1 MAREVCGM
9 RRLFYF
15 ILIFLFLTTP
25 NSHHQECF
33 AGQTPKT
40 ESLSGDL
47 DSREIISI
55 EELQEL
61 MNKKANILLFDARGK
76 AAYDQGHIEGATL
89 PMPLAYY
96 QEKQLLAAGVIGKP
110 FDVDGSLSDK
120 MKDTPKESLIVAYCN
135 SNCSAS
141 VNLLRRLQRLGFTSV
156 RSMEEG
162 YQAWEKAGHPV
173 VIGAPRLASEAL
185 QEN

>member
-1 MAREVCGM
+1 M
-9 RRLFYF
+9 RRPFYF
-15 ILIFLFLTTP
+15 VLIFLFLTMP
-25 NSHHQECF
+25 NSRHQECF
-33 AGQTPKT
+33 ADQAPKLD
-40 ESLSGDL
+40 SLSGDL

-55 EELQEL
+55 NELQEL

-110 FDVDGSLSDK
+110 FDVDGSLAEK
-120 MKDTPKESLIVAYCN
+120 MKDAPKESLIVTYCN

-141 VNLLRRLQRLGFTSV
+141 ANLLRRLQRLGFINV
-156 RSMEEG
+156 RSMEDG

-173 VIGAPRLASEAL
+173 VIGAPRLAGAAL